1 MAPSF
6 HAYLSRQIID
16 SQIYNT
22 NTNRSSGETAAVVVV
37 ASILNDKTKTVST
50 TTTTT
55 TRFKYDKHKKMRN
68 SEAVVVFRTLFCVSL
83 DEHI

>member
-16 SQIYNT
+16 SQIYKT
-22 NTNRSSGETAAVVVV
+22 NTNRSSGETAAVAV
-37 ASILNDKTKTVST
+37 AGILNDKTKSVIT

-55 TRFKYDKHKKMRN
+55 TTATRFK
-68 SEAVVVFRTLFCVSL
+68 
-83 DEHI
+83 